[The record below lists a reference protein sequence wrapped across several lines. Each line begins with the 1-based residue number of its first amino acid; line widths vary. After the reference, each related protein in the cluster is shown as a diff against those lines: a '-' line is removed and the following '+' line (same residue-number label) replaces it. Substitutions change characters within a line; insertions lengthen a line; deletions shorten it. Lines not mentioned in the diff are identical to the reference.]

1 LGSWILFGG
10 VQRRSIKI
18 MFCAGVNIGALSV
31 KTVAL
36 DGERKAARVA
46 LHCGRPLETLQAM
59 LAQSDFAGVEYFG
72 VSGQL
77 GHLTEVAAIRRAL
90 RELEEDYDAVASLGG
105 EAFLVYF
112 LTRGRI
118 TNVLSH
124 NKCAAGSG
132 EFFVQQIGRMGLG
145 MEAAIQ
151 LSLQGKVVP
160 LASRCS
166 VHCKSDIT
174 HKLNRN
180 EAAPADILHT
190 LHDSMANK
198 VVALLEKGQRPR
210 RRVLLIGGVSRNAA
224 MLASLRA
231 KLPETEFTVRP
242 ESAWFEAWGT
252 ALLTRDKPIYKSPKL
267 SVPQRLG
274 RLPPLFSFADQVR
287 IIPAPPR
294 QLPPDGPMALGVD
307 AGSTTT
313 KAVLLDPATGGVV
326 ASHYLRTQ
334 GDPVASLRACLRALA
349 DQVGNRRIGLI
360 ATTGSAREIAGA
372 YLGTA
377 YVFNE
382 ISAHAAG
389 ARHFDQEVD
398 TIMEIGG
405 QDSKYIHLRNGVP
418 IDYAMN
424 NACSAGTGSFLEE
437 SAKSDL
443 GVAVSEISSVA
454 LAASSPVHFKA
465 TCAAF
470 INSDIRAA
478 QQQGLSHDDIVAGLV
493 YAIAA
498 NYLTKVKGPR
508 CVGRKVFLQGGVALN
523 RALGHAF
530 AHQVGRPVVIPPNP
544 ELLGALGVAL
554 LALSRSQG
562 RADSAG
568 ELRALAAPELERVGR
583 FTCRACK
590 LYCDIDRFQVGGR
603 VFPFGGRC
611 SLYENVWKRKSRAAA
626 APDLVEERT
635 SLLFDPKSGAPPNPD
650 RRIGIPKKLFPA
662 AVIDRRYRAGTGRR
676 VGIPKALLTHS
687 LHPLYSTFFHELG
700 IETVLS
706 GVDPQGELKSNAGF
720 CFPVQI
726 AHGAVLDL
734 ARRGVNQI
742 FLPQV
747 MHMPQPNAC
756 GDCYLCPITQ
766 ASPSFLAKAFP
777 DQQFL
782 SPLLD
787 FSKGYGVCSAIVEMA
802 VGELGMP
809 RELAASAWTA
819 AVRAQE
825 EAESALLALG
835 RKTLGEA
842 VAHGKLAILL
852 AGHSYSA
859 FAPEASQSVAR
870 KLSSMGVTVIPG
882 DCLTQAEAGPT
893 AWHFANQIL
902 NAAAIAKKHPN
913 LFLLCVSNF
922 SCTIDAFTQSIL
934 ASVMGSKPHL
944 ILEID
949 AHTADAGI
957 QTRLE
962 AFLDIAANYQ
972 SALNPSPN
980 LNLNPNLNP
989 NPARPIRPFTACQLL
1004 SGGRIVRSNGESV
1017 QLDDPRVKIR
1027 FPNFSQYHS
1036 ESLAQAARWLGLHV
1050 GETVP
1055 LDRKQLD
1062 RGLEHTSGR
1071 ECLPLPICIGQLLH
1085 VSEHRPPG
1093 EITGF
1098 YMVRG
1103 GAPCVSDCYMG
1114 YFERFIAEQQLPDL
1128 FLLNPAPQNGWCGLD
1143 RMALVQ
1149 SVSPAIQMAD
1159 ILVEIEQVLGAVGL
1173 PGSVDQLRAQWRRFL
1188 EEARSLDQFNA
1199 QLPALADWLEALP
1212 RRRDPSTC
1220 PKVVITGDFF
1230 TRFSPF
1236 FMEGVHE
1243 LYAASGI
1250 ILKPVDLGDLV
1261 QYTAYHNVAGTASV
1275 WGMKPGY
1282 PALAKACL
1290 RMFHPDGKQYLR
1302 QWMSYRAE
1310 RWLEGRYRQ
1319 IFRKTGLLVAG
1330 PNNVSSLFETASRH
1344 ISPAIFGEVI
1354 PSVGKGLEAANEG
1367 YDGIFLIGPFN
1378 CLPFRISEA
1387 ILKPLTLQA
1396 DMPLLTYESDGY
1408 AVSPS
1413 FLRQVEVHI
1422 EQVLERSGH
1431 RNQEMAPIHPTMPG
1445 SASPAGRR

>member
-1 LGSWILFGG
+1 MS
-10 VQRRSIKI
+10 
-18 MFCAGVNIGALSV
+18 CAGVNIGALSV
-31 KTVAL
+31 KAVVL
-36 DGERKAARVA
+36 DGQRREARVA
-46 LHCGRPLETLQAM
+46 LHCGRPLETLREM
-59 LAQSDFAGVEYFG
+59 LARTEFAGVEYFG

-77 GHLTEVAAIRRAL
+77 GHLTEVAAIRRAW
-90 RELEEDYDAVASLGG
+90 RELGEDFNAVASLGG

-145 MEAAIQ
+145 MEEAIQ
-151 LSLQGKVVP
+151 LSFRGKVVP
-160 LASRCS
+160 LAARCS

-174 HKLNRN
+174 HKLNR
-180 EAAPADILHT
+180 DILHT
-190 LHDSMANK
+190 LHDSMASK
-198 VVALLEKGQRPR
+198 VVALLEKGQRSL

-224 MLASLRA
+224 MLAALRS
-231 KLPETEFTVRP
+231 KLPDTEFVVRP
-242 ESAWFEAWGT
+242 ESPWFEAWGA
-252 ALLTRDKPIYKSPKL
+252 ALLTRDKPLYRSPKI
-267 SVPQRLG
+267 SVPPGLG
-274 RLPPLFSFADQVR
+274 RLPPLPLFAGRVQV
-287 IIPAPPR
+287 IPAPPR
-294 QLPPDGPMALGVD
+294 QLPPDGPMVLGVD

-349 DQVGNRRIGLI
+349 DQVGNGRVGLI
-360 ATTGSAREIAGA
+360 GTTGSAREIAGA
-372 YLGTA
+372 YLGTE

-389 ARHFDQEVD
+389 AAHFDSEVD

-405 QDSKYIHLRNGVP
+405 QDSKYIHLQNGVP

-443 GVAVSEISSVA
+443 GVTVSEISNVA
-454 LAASSPVHFKA
+454 LGARSPVHFKA

-478 QQQGLSHDDIVAGLV
+478 QQEGHSHGDIVAGLV
-493 YAIAA
+493 YAIAV

-508 CVGRKVFLQGGVALN
+508 PVGKKVFLQGGVALN

-530 AHQVGRPVVIPPNP
+530 AHQVGRPVVIPPDP
-544 ELLGALGVAL
+544 ELLGALGVGL
-554 LALSRSQG
+554 LALKRSHG
-562 RADSAG
+562 PADTAG
-568 ELRALAAPELERVGR
+568 ELRDLAAPELERVGR

-590 LYCDIDRFQVGGR
+590 LFCSIDRFKVGGR

-611 SLYENVWKRKSRAAA
+611 SLYENVWKRKSRASAA
-626 APDLVEERT
+626 LDLVEERT
-635 SLLFDPKSGAPPNPD
+635 NVLFGRPAGVPANP
-650 RRIGIPKKLFPA
+650 
-662 AVIDRRYRAGTGRR
+662 GTGI
-676 VGIPKALLTHS
+676 GLPKALLTHS
-687 LHPLYSTFFHELG
+687 LHPLFSTFFSGLG

-734 ARRGVNQI
+734 ARRGVNRI

-747 MHMPQPNAC
+747 MHMPGANGC
-756 GDCYLCPITQ
+756 RDCYLCPITQ
-766 ASPSFLAKAFP
+766 ASPSFISKAFP
-777 DQQFL
+777 DLHFL

-787 FSKGYGVCSAIVEMA
+787 FSQGYGASAAMVEMA
-802 VGELGMP
+802 EKDLGLP
-809 RELAASAWTA
+809 RDLAGSAWTA

-825 EAESALLALG
+825 QAELTLRGLG
-835 RKTLGEA
+835 RKALDEA
-842 VAHGKLAILL
+842 IATGKLTILL

-859 FAPEASQSVAR
+859 LTPEASQSVGK
-870 KLSSMGVTVIPG
+870 KLSSMGVTVLPG
-882 DCLTQAEAGPT
+882 DCLTPVEAGPT

-922 SCTIDAFTQSIL
+922 SCTIDAFTQSML
-934 ASVMGSKPHL
+934 ASEMGDKPCL
-944 ILEID
+944 MLEID

-972 SALNPSPN
+972 ARQPSPEQ
-980 LNLNPNLNP
+980 
-989 NPARPIRPFTACQLL
+989 PFHSSHLL
-1004 SGGRIVRSNGESV
+1004 PGGRVVRTNGESV
-1017 QLDDPRVKIR
+1017 RLDDPRVKIR
-1027 FPNFSQYHS
+1027 FPNFSRYHA

-1055 LDRKQLD
+1055 LNRNQLD

-1071 ECLPLPICIGQLLH
+1071 ECLPLPICIGQLLQI
-1085 VSEHRPPG
+1085 SENRPPG

-1114 YFERFIAEQQLPDL
+1114 YFERFIAEQRLPDL
-1128 FLLNPAPQNGWCGLD
+1128 FLLNPAPENGWCGMD
-1143 RMALVQ
+1143 RLALVQ
-1149 SVSPAIQMAD
+1149 CVSPAIQMAD

-1199 QLPALADWLEALP
+1199 KLPALVDWLAALP
-1212 RRRDPSTC
+1212 RRRDPATC
-1220 PKVVITGDFF
+1220 PKVVVTGDFF

-1261 QYTAYHNVAGTASV
+1261 QYAAYHDVAGAASG

-1282 PALAKACL
+1282 PALAKACM
-1290 RMFHPDGKQYLR
+1290 RMFQPDGKKYLR
-1302 QWMSYRAE
+1302 QWMNYQAE
-1310 RWLEGRYRQ
+1310 RWLEGRYRKL
-1319 IFRKTGLLVAG
+1319 FRKSGLLVAG
-1330 PNNVSSLFETASRH
+1330 PNNVSSLFESASGYV
-1344 ISPAIFGEVI
+1344 SPAIFGEVI
-1354 PSVGKGLEAANEG
+1354 PSVGKGLVAANEG

-1378 CLPFRISEA
+1378 CLPYRISEA

-1422 EQVLERSGH
+1422 EQVLERSGQRH
-1431 RNQEMAPIHPTMPG
+1431 LKTAPIHWAIRPKQTG
-1445 SASPAGRR
+1445 ETKCA